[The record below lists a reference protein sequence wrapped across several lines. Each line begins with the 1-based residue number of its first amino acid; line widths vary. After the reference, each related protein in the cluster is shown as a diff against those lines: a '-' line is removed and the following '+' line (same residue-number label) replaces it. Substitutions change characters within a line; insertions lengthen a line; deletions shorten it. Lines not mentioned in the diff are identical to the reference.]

1 MDETRVSVAMKSTM
15 AVCSIGVM
23 AYNEE
28 RNIGRLLEAL
38 RHQKTVSARIDQII
52 VVASGCT
59 DRTEAIVRQAAQVD
73 SRVRLI
79 RQTRREGKAR
89 AINLFLQAAN
99 EKGADLCVLQ
109 SGDTLPE
116 DGTLEALLQPF
127 AADPTVG
134 MTGAHVIPVNGHGT
148 FVGGAV
154 QTLWRLHHR
163 LAMESPKMGELIA
176 FRNVVL
182 GIPGDSAVDEV
193 SIESAINIRGFRLRY
208 APDAIVRNK
217 GPETISDFLK
227 QRRRI
232 HAGHLAVSRQSG
244 YAPATMKLSRVA
256 KHFLAD
262 MVTSPG
268 QIPVS
273 LGAAGLEAVGRAL
286 GAWDFYVARRSHA
299 IWEIAVT
306 TKDVQGN

>member
-1 MDETRVSVAMKSTM
+1 
-15 AVCSIGVM
+15 M

-38 RHQKTVSARIDQII
+38 RHQKTMSARVTQII

-59 DRTEAIVRQAAQVD
+59 DRTEQIVTQAAESD

-79 RQTRREGKAR
+79 RQARREGKAR
-89 AINLFLQAAN
+89 AINLYLQAAGQN
-99 EKGADLCVLQ
+99 GADLCVLQ
-109 SGDTLPE
+109 SGDTLPQ
-116 DGTLEALLQPF
+116 DGTLESLLKPF
-127 AADPTVG
+127 AEDPTVG
-134 MTGAHVIPVNGHGT
+134 MTGAHVVPVNGHGT
-148 FVGGAV
+148 IVGGAV

-163 LAMESPKMGELIA
+163 LASESPKMGELIA
-176 FRNVVL
+176 FRNIVQ
-182 GIPGDSAVDEV
+182 GIPEDSAVDEV
-193 SIESAINIRGFRLRY
+193 SIESAVIAKGFRLQY
-208 APDAIVRNK
+208 AADAIVLNK

-232 HAGHLAVSRQSG
+232 HAGHLAVARQAG

-262 MVTSPG
+262 MMTSPG

-273 LGAAGLEAVGRAL
+273 VGAAGLEAVGRTL
-286 GAWDFYVARRSHA
+286 GAWDFYVARRSHTV
-299 IWEIAVT
+299 WEIAVT